1 MSTPPQSKRRRKH
14 LSPSRPETVEQRAA
28 RSRQEQRTLIL
39 FVAAMLVFGIG
50 CWLAFPHV
58 TQFARQWL
66 GRRHL
71 PELRRHIKDENW
83 QQAAAAMR
91 EAKRWVPNDP
101 DVNRACLEFITTVSG
116 DPRTTIGLI
125 RQLQEMGAATSD
137 DLALLGKMHAKLG
150 ETAKAREIYAQLPLA
165 AHQQPHSLELQAE
178 LLKADG
184 HYERA
189 TEVQR
194 EALKSSP
201 VDAAS
206 LRQLAAIDTSSSD
219 PSRRSAMRERLWQIA
234 RSDSP
239 LLLTAIEL
247 LAMTKELT
255 VPQAEELFQII
266 EASPLASARRETA
279 RFILLSARMRLSPQL
294 RADIIDQEVVRWKNR
309 PPAQT
314 TPLVAWLAEEH
325 ENARL
330 LRMVSAQAAA
340 LYTDLLPHY
349 VNALRGEGKWQDLN
363 TLLTKG
369 GIDSAYPAQK
379 IRLWQV
385 EAQFHLHADPSHA
398 RQTLARIFEEAGR
411 GDDPATTL
419 QAGNLAEQLN
429 QWDLAE
435 QCYQAI
441 ASKHSRTQPAML
453 AKVYQMADYQHD
465 GPGMLKTCTRLLA
478 LQPESTVRLTQKLY
492 LQLLLG
498 IDLETAQQELLG
510 ISQPDDASHIDRL
523 NLLRALAAYRQGQL
537 DLVRTALPGVAKPAS
552 LAAGE
557 RAVYAA
563 LLKLTGGDA
572 GTVFRLVER
581 IPPPLLLPEEKTF
594 LQRAL

>member
-1 MSTPPQSKRRRKH
+1 MSPPSVSNEPPPSSCGGSVARR
-14 LSPSRPETVEQRAA
+14 
-28 RSRQEQRTLIL
+28 EQRTLLL
-39 FVAAMLVFGIG
+39 FVAAMLAFGVG
-50 CWLAFPHV
+50 CWFAFPHV
-58 TQFARQWL
+58 TKFAKQWL

-71 PELRRHIKDENW
+71 PELRQHLKNENW

-91 EAKRWVPNDP
+91 DAKRWAPNDP
-101 DVNRACLEFITTVSG
+101 DVNRACLEFITTISD
-116 DPRTTIGLI
+116 DPRGTIGLI
-125 RQLQEMGAATSD
+125 RQLQEVGAATPN
-137 DLALLGKMHAKLG
+137 DLALLGKMHARLG
-150 ETAKAREIYAQLPLA
+150 ETAKAREVYDHLPPDA
-165 AHQQPHSLELQAE
+165 RQQPRGLELQAE

-201 VDAAS
+201 ADADS
-206 LRQLAAIDTSSSD
+206 LRQLAVIDLSSSD
-219 PSRRSAMRERLWQIA
+219 PSRRSAMRKHLWQVA

-239 LLLTAIEL
+239 LFITAVEL
-247 LAMTKELT
+247 LARTKDLT
-255 VPQAEELFQII
+255 VPQADELFQIV
-266 EASPLASARRETA
+266 EASTIANTRRENA

-294 RADIIDQEVVRWKNR
+294 RSDIIDQEVTRWKNR
-309 PPAQT
+309 PPVQT

-325 ENARL
+325 ENTRV
-330 LRMVSAQAAA
+330 LRMVSAQTAAR
-340 LYTDLLPHY
+340 YTDLLPHY

-369 GIDSAYPAQK
+369 GIDSAFPAQK

-385 EAQFHLHADPSHA
+385 EAQVHLHADPTHA
-398 RQTLARIFEEAGR
+398 RQTLVRVFEEAGR
-411 GDDPATTL
+411 GDDLATTL

-429 QWDLAE
+429 QWDLA
-435 QCYQAI
+435 QNCYQAI
-441 ASKHSRTQPAML
+441 ASKHKRTQPTML
-453 AKVYQMADYQHD
+453 AKVYQMAEYQHD
-465 GPGMLKTCTRLLA
+465 GSAMLKTCTLLLA
-478 LQPESTVRLTQKLY
+478 LQPESTVRLTQKIY

-498 IDLETAQQELLG
+498 IDQEMAQQELLG
-510 ISQPDDASHIDRL
+510 ISQPADASHTDRL
-523 NLLRALAAYRQGQL
+523 HLLRALAAYRQGQP
-537 DLVRTALPGVAKPAS
+537 DLVRTALSGVVKPAS
-552 LAAGE
+552 LATGD

-581 IPPPLLLPEEKTF
+581 IPPLVLLPEEKVF